1 MALRSSQGQHLP
13 SIANS
18 STARKTQG
26 VNAVERALSILDAFI
41 GDGSRGLAEL
51 AKVTGLAKPTAL
63 RSLISLEKAGYIVR
77 LNDGRYQLGAKTMQL
92 GTTYQA
98 NFRLDQHVLPVL
110 KWLTEQTL
118 ESAAFHIRE
127 KNSRLCLFRV
137 DSPQLVRDV
146 SHHATLVPLDMTS
159 TGQVL
164 ANSTWPNNAERT
176 PVYASSGIFDVLTA
190 SMSTAVFGMDR
201 ALAGALTVSGPVERF
216 GRSNTK
222 EIALALVRAAHRLSS
237 ILGAPMPLGIGDPA
251 IICL

>member
-137 DSPQLVRDV
+137 DSPATRPRCVSSRD
-146 SHHATLVPLDMTS
+146 
-159 TGQVL
+159 
-164 ANSTWPNNAERT
+164 
-176 PVYASSGIFDVLTA
+176 
-190 SMSTAVFGMDR
+190 
-201 ALAGALTVSGPVERF
+201 AGAARYDLNRT
-216 GRSNTK
+216 
-222 EIALALVRAAHRLSS
+222 
-237 ILGAPMPLGIGDPA
+237 GAR
-251 IICL
+251 